1 MSFNPVK
8 LVHPKTG
15 VVVTATTAV
24 DLTNFRF
31 NDGYVPLDTAK
42 ALVGAEGGE
51 AKYPKLVEGLKVV
64 EEIEAAERGDEA
76 PADAPADDAAP
87 AAGTTDKPD
96 ETADKA
102 DDAKSTETEVA
113 STPSKATRGA
123 KGSTAAKSG
132 TDASG
137 QQVGVN

>member
-15 VVVTATTAV
+15 IVVTATTAV

-31 NDGYVPLDTAK
+31 NDGYVPVDTAK
-42 ALVGAEGGE
+42 LLVGAEGGE
-51 AKYPKLVEGLKVV
+51 EKYPKLVEGLKVV
-64 EEIEAAERGDEA
+64 EEIEAAERGDKAPADEA
-76 PADAPADDAAP
+76 PADV
-87 AAGTTDKPD
+87 DKPG

-113 STPSKATRGA
+113 STTSKTTRGA